1 MTRFKEILPKVLPTG
16 AALLLFFIV
25 SALYFAPQFRG
36 EVLPQHDVQQYEG
49 MAKEI
54 WDNRAQT
61 GEDPQWAGRMF
72 GGMPAYLI
80 NVAYPAQ
87 LVKNTAGQ
95 IVKIINTPA
104 AFVFFAMVSM
114 WLMLLIVG
122 VNPWVGIIPSLMYG
136 LSTYFFLII
145 GAGHVTKMWALVYA
159 PLMMGGAWLTLRSNM
174 WLGGALTALFASLEI
189 GANHPQIT
197 YYFLVAMAAL
207 WISEGIFALRGKR
220 MRDFALRTAALA
232 GAGILAVGSNFAPLW
247 YTAQHTKE
255 TIRGGSELAATAET
269 SKNGLTLDYATAW
282 SYGKAETL
290 NLLVPDFMGR
300 ESGTTFPAD
309 GETAAVLNDYGLRG
323 AAALGLLGHAALHG
337 RPNLSGRRG
346 GVPRRAGHRAGP
358 GAQQMVDHRRMRR
371 DDSAGLGPQ
380 PDGVHRIRVQIPA
393 RIQ

>member
-114 WLMLLIVG
+114 C
-122 VNPWVGIIPSLMYG
+122 S
-136 LSTYFFLII
+136 
-145 GAGHVTKMWALVYA
+145 
-159 PLMMGGAWLTLRSNM
+159 RS
-174 WLGGALTALFASLEI
+174 
-189 GANHPQIT
+189 
-197 YYFLVAMAAL
+197 
-207 WISEGIFALRGKR
+207 
-220 MRDFALRTAALA
+220 
-232 GAGILAVGSNFAPLW
+232 
-247 YTAQHTKE
+247 
-255 TIRGGSELAATAET
+255 
-269 SKNGLTLDYATAW
+269 
-282 SYGKAETL
+282 
-290 NLLVPDFMGR
+290 
-300 ESGTTFPAD
+300 SG
-309 GETAAVLNDYGLRG
+309 
-323 AAALGLLGHAALHG
+323 
-337 RPNLSGRRG
+337 
-346 GVPRRAGHRAGP
+346 
-358 GAQQMVDHRRMRR
+358 
-371 DDSAGLGPQ
+371 
-380 PDGVHRIRVQIPA
+380 
-393 RIQ
+393 